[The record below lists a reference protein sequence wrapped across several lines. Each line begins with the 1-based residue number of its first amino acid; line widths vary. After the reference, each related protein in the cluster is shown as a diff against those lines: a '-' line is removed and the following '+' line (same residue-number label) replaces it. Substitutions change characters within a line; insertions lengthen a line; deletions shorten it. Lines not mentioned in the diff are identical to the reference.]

1 MKELADEYL
10 KARAEFIRVQGEL
23 RRIRDTVTTV
33 ARMLHSRPDR
43 LLFRN
48 LSSAAPRVAK
58 SRVEIAA
65 EDWPTAEQLQAL
77 LVRWRGARK
86 RMLDC
91 WRRLPRDQQATV
103 ERPLKIEW

>member
-1 MKELADEYL
+1 MTELADEYL
-10 KARAEFIRVQGEL
+10 KARAEFIQVQGKL

-33 ARMLHSRPDR
+33 AQILHSRPDH
-43 LLFRN
+43 LIFRD
-48 LSSAAPRVAK
+48 LSSADPRVGK
-58 SRVEIAA
+58 GRVEIAA